1 MGRFLDK
8 PGTLIILLI
17 VVVVVFGASKLPVA
31 AKSLGQSLRIFKK
44 EIRTDDPKA
53 DDPQDDMT
61 TDRADQASS
70 GNDRA

>member
-31 AKSLGQSLRIFKK
+31 ARSLGQSLRIFKK
-44 EIRTDDPKA
+44 EIHADDQKA
-53 DDPQDDMT
+53 DAPQDDMT
-61 TDRADQASS
+61 ADRADQASS